1 MDTLRLSWTD
11 YIPHKPTP
19 KQLAFLLLENQ
30 EALYGG
36 AAGGGKSDAL
46 LMAALQYA
54 DVPGYSALLLRRSYT
69 DLSLPGALMDRAKAW
84 LMPSVARWR
93 DSLKTWE
100 FPSGASITFGYLE
113 KPGDEYRYQSTEFQF
128 VGFDELTQFTEVQYR
143 YLFSR
148 LRRPTGVD
156 VPLRMRSASNPGGP
170 GHEWVRERFIDAQG
184 SVDSRIFIPASL
196 PDNPYLDQA
205 AYLESLNQ
213 LDPVTRQQL
222 LEGDW
227 SARQPGNLF
236 RREWFGVV
244 DELPVMRN
252 RSIRYWDLAATPVR
266 RGNDPAY
273 TAGVRVD

>member
-1 MDTLRLSWTD
+1 MDTLRLSWTG

-113 KPGDEYRYQSTEFQF
+113 KPGDE
-128 VGFDELTQFTEVQYR
+128 
-143 YLFSR
+143 
-148 LRRPTGVD
+148 
-156 VPLRMRSASNPGGP
+156 
-170 GHEWVRERFIDAQG
+170 
-184 SVDSRIFIPASL
+184 
-196 PDNPYLDQA
+196 
-205 AYLESLNQ
+205 
-213 LDPVTRQQL
+213 
-222 LEGDW
+222 
-227 SARQPGNLF
+227 
-236 RREWFGVV
+236 
-244 DELPVMRN
+244 
-252 RSIRYWDLAATPVR
+252 
-266 RGNDPAY
+266 
-273 TAGVRVD
+273 